1 MPAGNL
7 GLEIVAIHP
16 VSEASRRRQQH
27 RMIRR
32 HGRPCAW
39 FDAPERENAASEEA
53 ALDFV
58 G

>member
-1 MPAGNL
+1 
-7 GLEIVAIHP
+7 LEIVAIHP

-27 RMIRR
+27 RMIGR
-32 HGRPCAW
+32 HGRPCAR
-39 FDAPERENAASEEA
+39 FDAPERKNAASEEA